1 MHAHTQFPNDSTQRD
16 QRCTILSETFYI
28 FHHFL
33 INMFGMNSITSEK
46 IKTNTY
52 M

>member
-1 MHAHTQFPNDSTQRD
+1 MRAHTQFPNDPTQLD
-16 QRCTILSETFYI
+16 QQCTILSETFYI
-28 FHHFL
+28 FHYFL

-46 IKTNTY
+46 IKTNTS